1 MAYGKMRGSKAVNK
15 GYGSKGSKRMS
26 YNGMVKPI
34 LGSTKQTD
42 PPAFRSYSPG
52 HGSISNI
59 AHYSQI
65 GG

>member
-1 MAYGKMRGSKAVNK
+1 MAYGKMKK
-15 GYGSKGSKRMS
+15 GYSKGYGSKRMS

-34 LGSTKQTD
+34 MGTTKRTD
-42 PPAFRSYSPG
+42 PPAFRDYSPG
-52 HGSISNI
+52 HGTISNI